1 MNDTKS
7 DTKSETKSE
16 TKVAPGVWGKKAAQ
30 FYAELQG
37 QQVVVL
43 TSGERYAGTLVGVDV
58 YDIIIR
64 QSNGLEMLL
73 SKGNVVYVHR
83 STGVA
88 KESKS

>member
-1 MNDTKS
+1 MNEM
-7 DTKSETKSE
+7 KSETKSE
-16 TKVAPGVWGKKAAQ
+16 TKAAPGVWGRKAAQ
-30 FYAELQG
+30 FYAELRN

-43 TSGERYAGTLVGVDV
+43 TTSGERYAGTLVGVDV

-83 STGVA
+83 STGAA
-88 KESKS
+88 KESKA

>member
-7 DTKSETKSE
+7 DTKSETKA
-16 TKVAPGVWGKKAAQ
+16 APGVWGKKSAQ
-30 FYAELQG
+30 FYMELRG

-43 TSGERYAGTLVGVDV
+43 TTSGERYAGTLVGVDI

-73 SKGNVVYVHR
+73 SKGNIVYVHR
-83 STGVA
+83 STGGAA
-88 KESKS
+88 KESRS